1 MNGLDFKA
9 LLVAIDKNDIA
20 AVSSLIANNDAL
32 CESDAAP
39 PPLVVAARL
48 GRVEIMA
55 MLLDA
60 GAQIDAANEWRQCAC
75 HASIAYE
82 QLPALQLLVARGANL
97 AAVDIAGGTPFGYAG
112 NQQND
117 QFLITLLDA
126 DVSLHNATDDELV
139 RAATKSV
146 RVLTR
151 LLQRKINVRKLRDS
165 SGCTPCHVVIK
176 GTSDSCEILAALI
189 HLAGVDVNACDR
201 RGFTPCHYA
210 IVSRDIGA
218 LRVLLEYGAEIDRV
232 GFNGTVAPLHSA
244 CLSVDLGNA
253 PVVEFLL
260 AAGANVHLVNKR
272 GETACHAAALH
283 GVQQPLVCALV
294 AAGADLDRP
303 DNTGVTP
310 RHLIA
315 RSSYSLP
322 TTDEVDAARRRIASR
337 RLDLVRER
345 ALQVCIGLQ
354 PLDLDALRLCEIML
368 HSCGALA
375 SCVPFHQFWA
385 IAVKVKHFRRE
396 KKGDE
401 A

>member
-1 MNGLDFKA
+1 MTDLHFKD

-20 AVSSLIANNDAL
+20 AVSSLIANGAL
-32 CESDAAP
+32 SERDAAP

-60 GAQIDAANEWRQCAC
+60 GAPIDAANEWRQCAC
-75 HASIAYE
+75 HASIAYAH
-82 QLPALQLLVARGANL
+82 LPALQLLVARGANL
-97 AAVDIAGGTPFGYAG
+97 AAVDISGGTPFGYAG
-112 NQQND
+112 KQETD

-126 DVSLHNATDDELV
+126 DVSLYNATDDELV

-151 LLQRKINVRKLRDS
+151 LLQRKINVRKLLDS
-165 SGCTPCHVVIK
+165 SGRTPCHVVIN
-176 GTSDSCEILAALI
+176 GTSENCKVLDALI
-189 HLAGVDVNACDR
+189 DLAGVNVNARDR

-210 IVSRDIGA
+210 IMSQDIGA
-218 LRVLLEYGAEIDRV
+218 LRILLEYGAEIDLVDLRV
-232 GFNGTVAPLHSA
+232 NVAPLHSA
-244 CLSVDLGNA
+244 CLCMDSGNA

-283 GVQQPLVCALV
+283 DMEQSLVCLLV

-303 DNTGVTP
+303 DNSGVTP
-310 RHLIA
+310 RQLIA
-315 RSSYSLP
+315 RSTCSFP
-322 TTDEVDAARRRIASR
+322 TTDEVDAARRRIARR
-337 RLDLVRER
+337 RLDFVRER

-375 SCVPFHQFWA
+375 KCVPFHQFWA
-385 IAVKVKHFRRE
+385 IAVKVKHFRAE
-396 KKGDE
+396 MNQSDF
-401 A
+401 